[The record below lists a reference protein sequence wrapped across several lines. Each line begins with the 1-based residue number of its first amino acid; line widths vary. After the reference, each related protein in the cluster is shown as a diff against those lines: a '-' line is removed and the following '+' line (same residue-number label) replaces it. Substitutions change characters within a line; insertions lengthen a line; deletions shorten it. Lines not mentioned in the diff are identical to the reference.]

1 MADKPDSVV
10 GSEPARQRGG
20 SALARLEN
28 LLVASGG
35 AAAADSNIDAPK
47 RLGLMVAALVFG
59 GFGLWAA
66 LAPIDSAA
74 HAIGQVTVKSFKKP
88 VQHLEGGI
96 VKRVLVSDGDPV
108 QPNDVLLEM
117 DNTQS
122 LSQLD
127 TLRSLLKAQLALEA
141 RLLAARDGKDT
152 VDVPAGIDLG
162 APVAAAEM
170 AAQQR
175 IFQANKATNEGEISV
190 LEQRIGQLESRVEG
204 LQAVRESKLAMAA
217 SFADELRD
225 FRQLL
230 DEGFAEKSRLRE
242 LERNLALTNGD
253 AADLAATI
261 ASTQIQIG
269 ETQLQILQLKNR
281 LQSDVVKELA
291 DVQTR
296 LQEFRERITGLAD
309 VVSRTE
315 VRAPEAG
322 VVNGLTVHTP
332 GTVIPPGTIIAEIV
346 PASDELI
353 IEARV
358 SPMDIDRVAVGQEAS
373 IRMTA
378 MNSRTVPTLYG
389 NVSTVSADI
398 LSDANG
404 AQFYLAR
411 LALQPESLADLNGQ
425 PLVPGMPAEVFIT
438 TGART
443 FFQYLLQPLSDSV
456 ARSFRE
462 D

>member
-1 MADKPDSVV
+1 MADKSDIVA
-10 GSEPARQRGG
+10 GQEPATRAKG

-28 LLVASGG
+28 LLVVSDQGNANDG
-35 AAAADSNIDAPK
+35 NIDAPK
-47 RLGLMVAALVFG
+47 RVGLLVAALVFG
-59 GFGLWAA
+59 VFGLWAV

-74 HAIGQVTVKSFKKP
+74 HAMGQVTVKSFKKP

-96 VKRVLVSDGDPV
+96 VKNVLVNDGDKV
-108 QPNDVLLEM
+108 QTNDVLLEM

-127 TLRSLLKAQLALEA
+127 TFRSLLKAQLALEA
-141 RLLAARDGKDT
+141 RLLAARDGKAT
-152 VDVPAGIDLG
+152 VDVPAGLDL
-162 APVAAAEM
+162 ADPVAAAEM

-190 LEQRIGQLESRVEG
+190 LEQRIGQLRSRVEG
-204 LQAVRESKLAMAA
+204 LQAVRESKLALAA
-217 SFADELRD
+217 SFAEELDD

-242 LERNLALTNGD
+242 LERNLTLTNGD

-261 ASTQIQIG
+261 ASTEIQIG

-296 LQEFRERITGLAD
+296 LQEYRERITGLAD

-346 PASDELI
+346 PESDELI

-378 MNSRTVPTLYG
+378 MNSRTVPILYG
-389 NVSTVSADI
+389 TVSTVSADI
-398 LSDANG
+398 LTDSQG

-411 LALQPESLADLNGQ
+411 LALEPESLADLNGQ
-425 PLVPGMPAEVFIT
+425 EMVPGMPAEVFIT

-443 FFQYLLQPLSDSV
+443 FLQYLLRPLSDSV

>member
-1 MADKPDSVV
+1 MADNSGVV
-10 GSEPARQRGG
+10 FGKEPVPNTAGG
-20 SALARLEN
+20 ALARLEDV
-28 LLVASGG
+28 LVVRERASS
-35 AAAADSNIDAPK
+35 DESNIDAPK
-47 RLGLMVAALVFG
+47 RIGLLVAGLVFG
-59 GFGLWAA
+59 VFGLWAV

-74 HAIGQVTVKSFKKP
+74 HAVGQVTVKSFKKP
-88 VQHLEGGI
+88 IQHLEGGI
-96 VKRVLVSDGDPV
+96 VKVVHVSDGDKV

-127 TLRSLLKAQLALEA
+127 TLRGMLKAQLALEA
-141 RLLAARDGKDT
+141 RLLAARDGKTT
-152 VDVPAGIDLG
+152 VEAPAGLDLSD
-162 APVAAAEM
+162 PVAAAEM

-175 IFQANKATNEGEISV
+175 IFLANKTTNEGEISV

-204 LQAVRESKLAMAA
+204 LQAVRESKLALAA
-217 SFADELRD
+217 SYSDEVQD

-242 LERNLALTNGD
+242 LERSLTLTNGD

-269 ETQLQILQLKNR
+269 ETRLQILQLKNR
-281 LQSDVVKELA
+281 LQSDVVEELA
-291 DVQTR
+291 DVQSR
-296 LQEFRERITGLAD
+296 LQEYRERITALSD

-315 VRAPEAG
+315 VRTPEAG
-322 VVNGLTVHTP
+322 IVNGLTVHTP
-332 GTVIPPGTIIAEIV
+332 GSVLPPGTIIAEIV
-346 PASDELI
+346 PESDELI
-353 IEARV
+353 IEAKI

-373 IRMTA
+373 VRMTA
-378 MNSRTVPTLYG
+378 MNSRTVPVLYG
-389 NVSTVSADI
+389 TVTTVSADI
-398 LSDANG
+398 LTDSQG
-404 AQFYLAR
+404 TQFYLAR
-411 LALQPESLADLNGQ
+411 LALKPESLTELNGQ
-425 PLVPGMPAEVFIT
+425 ELVPGMPAEVFIT

-443 FFQYLLQPLSDSV
+443 FIQYLLKPLSDSV

>member
-1 MADKPDSVV
+1 MADKSDIMA
-10 GSEPARQRGG
+10 GREPVTRARG

-28 LLVASGG
+28 LLATSDPG
-35 AAAADSNIDAPK
+35 AGNDGNIDAPK
-47 RLGLMVAALVFG
+47 RVGLLVAALVFG
-59 GFGLWAA
+59 VFGLWAV

-96 VKRVLVSDGDPV
+96 VKKVLVNDGDTV

-127 TLRSLLKAQLALEA
+127 TFRSLVKSLQALEA
-141 RLLAARDGKDT
+141 RLLAARDGKT
-152 VDVPAGIDLG
+152 EVDMPEGFDLSD
-162 APVAAAEM
+162 AVAAAEM
-170 AAQQR
+170 AAQRR

-190 LEQRIGQLESRVEG
+190 LEQRIGQLKSRVEG
-204 LQAVRESKLAMAA
+204 LQAVRESKLALAD
-217 SFADELRD
+217 SYSDELED
-225 FRQLL
+225 FRTLL
-230 DEGFAEKSRLRE
+230 EEGFAEKSRLRE
-242 LERNLALTNGD
+242 LERNLTVTKGD

-261 ASTQIQIG
+261 ASTEIQIG

-291 DVQTR
+291 EVQTR
-296 LQEFRERITGLAD
+296 LQEYRERIIGLAD

-332 GTVIPPGTIIAEIV
+332 GTVIPPGTIIAELV
-346 PASDELI
+346 PESDELI

-378 MNSRTVPTLYG
+378 MNSRTVPILYG
-389 NVSTVSADI
+389 TVSTVSADI
-398 LSDANG
+398 LTDSQG

-411 LALQPESLADLNGQ
+411 LALEPGSLADLNGQ
-425 PLVPGMPAEVFIT
+425 EMVPGMPAEVFIT

-443 FFQYLLQPLSDSV
+443 FLQYLLRPLSDSV

>member
-1 MADKPDSVV
+1 MADKPDIMV

-162 APVAAAEM
+162 DPVAAAEM

-204 LQAVRESKLAMAA
+204 LQAVRESKLAMAV

-411 LALQPESLADLNGQ
+411 LALQHESLAELNGQ